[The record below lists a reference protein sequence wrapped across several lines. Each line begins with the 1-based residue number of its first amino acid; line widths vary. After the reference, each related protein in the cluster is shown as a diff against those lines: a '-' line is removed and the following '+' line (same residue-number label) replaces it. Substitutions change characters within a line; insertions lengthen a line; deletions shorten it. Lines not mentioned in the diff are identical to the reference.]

1 MLNINEITKRRGHET
16 AEMRFLKSFRR
27 TQNDCHKRNEDMRVE
42 LEITF
47 EK

>member
-1 MLNINEITKRRGHET
+1 
-16 AEMRFLKSFRR
+16 MRLLKSFRR

-47 EK
+47 EKCIKMAGIFRT